1 MRFSMCKS
9 GAGSFQRVR
18 VAFVALCFAVFSLS
32 RKEPV
37 RSTYNLRK
45 RSQFVVYKKLSRRD
59 TSNAANEGSR
69 SSQEDVGEPLF
80 LTPLIEAGKFEEA
93 LQKSRVG
100 KIGDVP
106 DVTSYSGFITVDKEL
121 GSNLFFWFFPATE
134 NPESAPVSVWLQGGP
149 GTSSLEGLFVE
160 HGPYFIDENGDPQ
173 IRDITWT
180 RTMSMLY
187 IDNPAGTGFSFTES
201 EDGYA
206 TNQED
211 VSRDMLELLQ
221 QFFTLFSNYSSNDF
235 YLSGE
240 SYGGKFVPC
249 IGAAL
254 HESKDKLRV
263 PINFKGIAIG
273 NGMTDPITMLLYGDF
288 LYYIGL
294 MDQGQARH
302 MQKECDRAASLIR
315 EEDYLEASLLTTSLI
330 LGTVAGESTYFG
342 NVTGYKYCYNYLRT
356 EKPESHER
364 YLTFVDTPVVRKAI
378 HVGQRPFDNE
388 GTNVAVH
395 FAADLMKSAKEQLT
409 LLVENYKVLV
419 YNGHLDIIVP
429 YTATQTLV
437 DSLQWSGS
445 EEWSNAERKIW
456 RSHDGQR
463 IHGYAKNAK
472 NCTLVLVRDGG
483 HILPYDQ
490 PEAAYDMITRFINEV
505 PFSE

>member
-1 MRFSMCKS
+1 MKTALGLLLCSIAFSSSVCEKHDY
-9 GAGSFQRVR
+9 GH
-18 VAFVALCFAVFSLS
+18 
-32 RKEPV
+32 
-37 RSTYNLRK
+37 
-45 RSQFVVYKKLSRRD
+45 KKLSRRYI
-59 TSNAANEGSR
+59 TAANEGSR
-69 SSQEDVGEPLF
+69 SSEDEDVGEPLF
-80 LTPLIEAGKFEEA
+80 LTPLIEAGKYEEA

-121 GSNLFFWFFPATE
+121 GNHLFFWFFPASE
-134 NPESAPVSVWLQGGP
+134 NSESAPVSMWLQGGP

-173 IRDITWT
+173 MRDLTWT
-180 RTMSMLY
+180 RIISMLY

-206 TNQED
+206 TNQDD

-221 QFFTLFSNYSSNDF
+221 QFFTLFSGYASNDF
-235 YLSGE
+235 YMSGE
-240 SYGGKFVPC
+240 SYGGKFVPS

-294 MDQGQARH
+294 MDKQQARH
-302 MQKECDRAASLIR
+302 MQNECDRAAILIR
-315 EEDYLEASLLTTSLI
+315 EGNYVEATVLTTSLI
-330 LGTVAGESTYFG
+330 LGTVAGQTTYFG
-342 NVTGYKYCYNYLRT
+342 NVTGYEYCYNYLMT
-356 EKPESHER
+356 QKPEPQTR
-364 YLTFVDTPVVRKAI
+364 FKYFVDTPTVRKAI
-378 HVGQRPFDNE
+378 HVGQIPFE
-388 GTNVAVH
+388 GGSSDVMVH
-395 FAADLMKSAKEQLT
+395 FAADLMKSVKERLT
-409 LLVENYKVLV
+409 VLVENYKVLV

-429 YTATQTLV
+429 YTATQAMM

-456 RSHDGQR
+456 RSHDGQH
-463 IHGYAKNAK
+463 IHGYAKNVR
-472 NCTLVLVRDGG
+472 NCTLVLVRDAG

-490 PEAAYDMITRFINEV
+490 PEAAYDMITRFIHEE
-505 PFSE
+505 PFAA